1 MSLKAKQSALGWLW
15 RQLVDA
21 AIEIDVRTSALRDIT
36 ATWSV
41 QQSSPHAKCVVVPT

>member
-1 MSLKAKQSALGWLW
+1 MSMKEKQTALGWLW
-15 RQLVDA
+15 RQVIDA
-21 AIEIDVRTSALRDIT
+21 AIEVDVRTSALRDIA